1 MARGHGRILTSIWED
16 ADFLALAQP
25 EQRLYLFLIS
35 QPNLNH
41 AGLLPLTLRRWA
53 RKAAGLTATELEKHL
68 QALADAISLP
78 VGLLLEEAGIVS
90 PGLLTGTPPPASGP
104 VTVAEVAASLGI
116 TKPLNVK
123 LLEAITATLLADQAT
138 P

>member
-1 MARGHGRILTSIWED
+1 MTHATRFASLVTTHAIKSGYDLSSPRSGGRT
-16 ADFLALAQP
+16 ALAADTG
-25 EQRLYLFLIS
+25 IS
-35 QPNLNH
+35 PSSIGRMLN
-41 AGLLPLTLRRWA
+41 GQTLPDPYS
-53 RKAAGLTATELEKHL
+53 L